1 LEAAGY
7 HVCEVDDVDSALD
20 FTRERPVDLVLLDS
34 LAEAESGGRF
44 CRELRQIPSAEF
56 TPVLILIEAEESE
69 SVQQVLECGASDFAI
84 KPLQGNLLRYRIESM
99 LRTARMAEELRV
111 SEKRLATAQR
121 IAKLG
126 HWEWTFGEEEFWCS
140 TELKRLMGG
149 APKQAFQALEM
160 FLAMVHVEDRE
171 RVRKTIH
178 EALSKRQGY
187 QLDHRIVLPDG
198 TVRAIEQDVQVV
210 REDPKEPERLLGI
223 IHDVTDRWQVQ
234 HQVQKL
240 SFYDQVTGLPNR
252 AQLLEEVTVWVDEA
266 AQREERM
273 ALIWLDLDHF
283 ERINDTLGHASGD
296 HLLRC
301 VADRL
306 KLSLLEAES
315 KPLWQPPYQAHH
327 QPFLCRLGGDEFV
340 IALPHLPS
348 LDNIALVL
356 ESLQENISLAAI
368 IDGTEITVTSS
379 LGVSVFPEDG
389 PDLETLMRNAG
400 TAMHSAKRAGRN
412 RSQYFK
418 HEFSERARQYL
429 VIESE
434 LRKAMED
441 EQFVLFYQPK
451 VNLREQ
457 KVEGMEALVRWN
469 HPEMGLVSPADFIP
483 VAEQCGMILP
493 LGKWVLEQALRD
505 VAQWNQ
511 AGLPAW
517 KVSVNVSGMQLQQTG
532 FLEMVQDSLATSGVP
547 GNQLELELTEGLLM
561 NDTDSSIRILSEL
574 SRRGITVSIDDFG
587 TGYSSLS
594 YLTRFPISALKIDR
608 SFVHQVTQHQ
618 GNQAIVGATIALA
631 HSLHM
636 HVVAEGVEERPELE
650 FLEGL
655 GCDAIQVYYFSS
667 PLPAEDFVEWA
678 MAYDAEN
685 EAQGQAA

>member
-1 LEAAGY
+1 
-7 HVCEVDDVDSALD
+7 
-20 FTRERPVDLVLLDS
+20 
-34 LAEAESGGRF
+34 
-44 CRELRQIPSAEF
+44 
-56 TPVLILIEAEESE
+56 
-69 SVQQVLECGASDFAI
+69 
-84 KPLQGNLLRYRIESM
+84 
-99 LRTARMAEELRV
+99 
-111 SEKRLATAQR
+111 
-121 IAKLG
+121 
-126 HWEWTFGEEEFWCS
+126 
-140 TELKRLMGG
+140 
-149 APKQAFQALEM
+149 
-160 FLAMVHVEDRE
+160 
-171 RVRKTIH
+171 
-178 EALSKRQGY
+178 
-187 QLDHRIVLPDG
+187 
-198 TVRAIEQDVQVV
+198 
-210 REDPKEPERLLGI
+210 
-223 IHDVTDRWQVQ
+223 
-234 HQVQKL
+234 
-240 SFYDQVTGLPNR
+240 
-252 AQLLEEVTVWVDEA
+252 
-266 AQREERM
+266 
-273 ALIWLDLDHF
+273 
-283 ERINDTLGHASGD
+283 
-296 HLLRC
+296 
-301 VADRL
+301 
-306 KLSLLEAES
+306 
-315 KPLWQPPYQAHH
+315 PYQAHH